1 MQFSLKKLLALR
13 HNKTVQNGALFSLF
27 SFLNAGISFVLL
39 IIIAGFISP
48 EGYGK
53 INLFST
59 TVQIFTYFI
68 CLNTSGII
76 SVVFFRKD
84 NTEFKRTINTVLVL
98 TIGCFLI
105 LTLILL
111 FINERLEKAIGLD
124 FYFQWIAL
132 WICLFQ
138 TLSQINLN
146 IFRIEEKVKQYGIYS
161 VSSAVLNFV
170 LTILLVV
177 TFKYDWVGR
186 IYAQVICCMLLFL
199 FSVVFLIKN
208 EYITL
213 VKPNRSSFKEAL
225 GFGLPLIPHSAT
237 PWLRQGLDRY
247 FINGFHNTA
256 QVGLF
261 SLSMNFA
268 NIILMVGDAFN
279 QTNSVYIYKNLS
291 AENQDEVKKRLKKQT
306 LILCNLFAVITSILI
321 VCSSIFI
328 PLVFPKYE
336 DAVKYIPFLCLSM
349 FFKCIYLQFCN
360 FLFYYKKTVGLMYIT
375 FSCSLLHAAL
385 SFWLTRYSIVYT
397 TIISAAVDFLIM
409 IGVFLYSRKFYKVF

>member
-1 MQFSLKKLLALR
+1 MPNSL
-13 HNKTVQNGALFSLF
+13 
-27 SFLNAGISFVLL
+27 
-39 IIIAGFISP
+39 
-48 EGYGK
+48 
-53 INLFST
+53 
-59 TVQIFTYFI
+59 
-68 CLNTSGII
+68 
-76 SVVFFRKD
+76 
-84 NTEFKRTINTVLVL
+84 
-98 TIGCFLI
+98 
-105 LTLILL
+105 
-111 FINERLEKAIGLD
+111 
-124 FYFQWIAL
+124 
-132 WICLFQ
+132 
-138 TLSQINLN
+138 NLN

-199 FSVVFLIKN
+199 FSIVFLIKN

-213 VKPNRSSFKEAL
+213 VKPNRSSFKDAL

-279 QTNSVYIYKNLS
+279 QTNSVYIFKNLS
-291 AENQDEVKKRLKKQT
+291 AENQDEVKKRLRKQT
-306 LILCNLFAVITSILI
+306 LILCGLFAVITSMLI

-336 DAVKYIPFLCLSM
+336 EAVKYIPFLCLSM

-360 FLFYYKKTVGLMYIT
+360 FLFFYKKTLGLMYIT
-375 FSCSLLHAAL
+375 FGCSLLHATL
-385 SFWLTRYSIVYT
+385 SFWLTRYSIFYT
-397 TIISAAVDFLIM
+397 TIISAVVDLM
-409 IGVFLYSRKFYKVF
+409 ITTGVFLYSRKFYKVI